1 MTKVTSGDFT
11 REFGRYRALAH
22 RDAVIVTHHGRDD
35 VVLIAADDY
44 ARLRRYEQKPFHV
57 SQLQRAVVNELGS
70 IEPPK
75 AAAKFDREYE
85 P

>member
-11 REFGRYRALAH
+11 REFGRFRALAH
-22 RDAVIVTHHGRDD
+22 REPVVVTHHGRDD

-44 ARLRRYEQKPFHV
+44 ARLRRYEQKAFHV
-57 SQLQRAVVNELGS
+57 SQLPRAVVDELGS

-75 AAAKFDREYE
+75 AAARFNREYKR
-85 P
+85 